1 MKEQKHEIIT
11 NGVPNLENMPKEEFN
26 IFCKS
31 LLSIIEEE
39 HAKKQQVDQSS
50 TEEKKD

>member
-11 NGVPNLENMPKEEFN
+11 NGVPKLENMPKEEFN

-39 HAKKQQVDQSS
+39 HMKKQQTEQSS
-50 TEEKKD
+50 TEEMKE